1 MSSRVTMFE
10 GSESGIDEA
19 VPDIATAIRKRY
31 TGGSTASYIRLWT
44 AKEIAL
50 EFDESDLMVIASHG
64 IKYKVLN

>member
-1 MSSRVTMFE
+1 MSSMVTMFE
-10 GSESGIDEA
+10 GSESGIDDA